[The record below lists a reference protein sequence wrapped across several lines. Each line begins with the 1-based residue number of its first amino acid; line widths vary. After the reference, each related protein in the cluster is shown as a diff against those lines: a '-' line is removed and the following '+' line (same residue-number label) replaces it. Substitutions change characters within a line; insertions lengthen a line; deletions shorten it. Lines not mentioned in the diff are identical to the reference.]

1 MICVTLHYLNGYEII
16 LFLILFIFEKS
27 IYIYIYTTKYDIYL
41 SFHPFICPLDF
52 MFFLIIY

>member
-27 IYIYIYTTKYDIYL
+27 IYIYIYTQQNMIYT
-41 SFHPFICPLDF
+41 SHFIHSYALLTSC
-52 MFFLIIY
+52 FFL